1 MLAKIRNTFR
11 GASHQEGNLS
21 KVETRIAKEEN
32 GNKNY
37 KNEKPH
43 HIYSAQQGHIGVVEE
58 LLEGGKVSA
67 EFNGALGSSG
77 KTLEDYSMEKF
88 LKFIK
93 AVRNGDF
100 EKVKVLANEKNIN
113 NSSGDGG
120 DTALHI
126 ATYAGYTQV
135 VKNLLKIKGV
145 KVDAVN
151 KTGETPLHLA
161 SNLGDSQIVEVLLK
175 NGKANPLLVD
185 NDGKSALHFI
195 AASRFI
201 SLKDAFDV
209 INLLLQGGVNLH
221 SFDNKGQTALQIS
234 TQNGNANVVKIIM
247 KKTDEAD
254 ENAKSE
260 VRKILWKPEVVSNQE
275 VLSKSCFLPI
285 SCVNL
290 KELSLNEPK
299 LARPI
304 PRYPR

>member
-1 MLAKIRNTFR
+1 
-11 GASHQEGNLS
+11 
-21 KVETRIAKEEN
+21 
-32 GNKNY
+32 
-37 KNEKPH
+37 
-43 HIYSAQQGHIGVVEE
+43 
-58 LLEGGKVSA
+58 
-67 EFNGALGSSG
+67 
-77 KTLEDYSMEKF
+77 MEKF
-88 LKFIK
+88 LKFIE

-100 EKVKVLANEKNIN
+100 EMVKVLANEKNIN

-161 SNLGDSQIVEVLLK
+161 SSLGDSQIVEVLLK

-221 SFDNKGQTALQIS
+221 SLDNNGESALQIANK
-234 TQNGNANVVKIIM
+234 NGNVNVVKIIIE
-247 KKTDEAD
+247 KAD
-254 ENAKSE
+254 ENAKNE
-260 VRKILWKPEVVSNQE
+260 VRQILSKQEVVNNTE
-275 VLSKSCFLPI
+275 VLSKICFLPI